1 MTVENNVL
9 IIINTGPEKQYDHF
23 AAYTL
28 AWVSRRYYKVKK
40 VTIMYGPSGIELTKK
55 GVLSTFTMS
64 DDVKKLTAS
73 QFEGLKAEKLPDNLE
88 QLARFEKDKMG
99 ISIVSCGTFHV
110 LEGFAD
116 EIQDKSNIEDFIEP
130 IDLHESCRL
139 MLEADKILY
148 Y

>member
-1 MTVENNVL
+1 MSNE
-9 IIINTGPEKQYDHF
+9 
-23 AAYTL
+23 
-28 AWVSRRYYKVKK
+28 VK
-40 VTIMYGPSGIELTKK
+40 E
-55 GVLSTFTMS
+55 
-64 DDVKKLTAS
+64 LTAS
-73 QFEGLKAEKLPDNLE
+73 QFEGLKAEKLPDNLG

-110 LEGFAD
+110 LDGFAK
-116 EIQDKSNIEDFIEP
+116 EIQDKSNIEDFIDP

>member
-1 MTVENNVL
+1 MAVENNIL
-9 IIINTGPEKQYDHF
+9 IIINTGPEKQYNHF

-28 AWVSRRYYKVKK
+28 AWVSRRYYKVKN
-40 VTIMYGPSGIELTKK
+40 VTIMYGPHGMELAKK

-73 QFEGLKAEKLPDNLE
+73 QFEGLKSEKLPDNLE

-110 LEGFAD
+110 LDGFAK
-116 EIQDKSNIEDFIEP
+116 EISDRTNIEDFVEP

-139 MLEADKILY
+139 MLEADKIIY

>member
-1 MTVENNVL
+1 MTVENNIL
-9 IIINTGPEKQYDHF
+9 IIINTGPEMQYNHF

-40 VTIMYGPSGIELTKK
+40 VTIMYGPYGMEMAKK
-55 GVLSTFTMS
+55 GALSNFTMS
-64 DDVKKLTAS
+64 NEVKELTAS
-73 QFEGLKAEKLPDNLE
+73 QFEGLKAEKLPDNLG

-110 LEGFAD
+110 LDGFAK
-116 EIQDKSNIEDFIEP
+116 EIQDKSNIEDFIDP

>member
-9 IIINTGPEKQYDHF
+9 IIINTGPEKKYNHF

-40 VTIMYGPSGIELTKK
+40 VTIMYGPHGMELAKK
-55 GVLSTFTMS
+55 GALSTLTMS

-110 LEGFAD
+110 LEGFAE

-130 IDLHESCRL
+130 IDLYESCRL

>member
-1 MTVENNVL
+1 
-9 IIINTGPEKQYDHF
+9 
-23 AAYTL
+23 
-28 AWVSRRYYKVKK
+28 
-40 VTIMYGPSGIELTKK
+40 VTIMYGPHGMELAKK
-55 GVLSTFTMS
+55 VSFQPLPCQMTL
-64 DDVKKLTAS
+64 KLTAS

-110 LEGFAD
+110 LDGFAK
-116 EIQDKSNIEDFIEP
+116 EIVDKTNIEDFIEP

>member
-9 IIINTGPEKQYDHF
+9 IIINTGHEKQYNHF

-40 VTIMYGPSGIELTKK
+40 VTIMYGPHGMEMVKK

-64 DDVKKLTAS
+64 KEVKELTTS

-88 QLARFEKDKMG
+88 KLARFEKDKMG

-110 LEGFAD
+110 LDGFAK
-116 EIQDKSNIEDFIEP
+116 EIEDKSNIEDFIDP
-130 IDLHESCRL
+130 IDLSESCRL